1 MESSEY
7 LTYEPPQQPA
17 ISRLLPQQSDS
28 IEAHL
33 VRDTGEAGDVHVAR
47 LFQLLGIA
55 LQRVGL
61 EVAIQYPDIMPDD
74 LSWFEPIKGTN
85 I

>member
-1 MESSEY
+1 MNDEEA
-7 LTYEPPQQPA
+7 LKTLQQM
-17 ISRLLPQQSDS
+17 IDDHKL
-28 IEAHL
+28 IEAHF
-33 VRDTGEAGDVHVAR
+33 VRDTGEAGDLHVAR

-61 EVAIQYPDIMPDD
+61 EVAIQYPDLMPDD